1 LVCKIS
7 DVETALYK
15 KVEESIQKR
24 DFFKLLEVHREEI
37 QAKISGSTG
46 LSIFNSDFVLMP
58 STRKKIKMAMAFKNL
73 DKQDLE
79 IERDLAKLKKTRR

>member
-1 LVCKIS
+1 MVCKIS

-37 QAKISGSTG
+37 EAKMSCSTG
-46 LSIFNSDFVLMP
+46 LSIFNSDFVP
-58 STRKKIKMAMAFKNL
+58 STRKKIRMAMAFKDF

-79 IERDLAKLKKTRR
+79 IERDLVKLKKTRR